1 MQVFEAKKSE
11 PSVQLTQKSS
21 IKNYPSK
28 VYHII
33 KPKGKSVMIELIIKA
48 ESAQEISVEVQELAN
63 QLTGT
68 HKCECKHETVEQP
81 KAEPAKAEPKKAA
94 KKAEKPVEEP
104 APVVENIEE
113 AGTKVEP
120 KVEEPAKAEEP
131 SKAVEEKTYTVD
143 EVRAAAKD
151 FVQKDPA
158 NKKKIAEFL
167 HNGLGVKSI
176 TEAPADVYPRII
188 EFVGA
193 N

>member
-1 MQVFEAKKSE
+1 
-11 PSVQLTQKSS
+11 
-21 IKNYPSK
+21 
-28 VYHII
+28 
-33 KPKGKSVMIELIIKA
+33 MIELIIKA

-68 HKCECKHETVEQP
+68 HKCECKPV
-81 KAEPAKAEPKKAA
+81 KAAPKKTA

-104 APVVENIEE
+104 APVAEEVQEETPAPEE
-113 AGTKVEP
+113 AP
-120 KVEEPAKAEEP
+120 
-131 SKAVEEKTYTVD
+131 KAVEEKTYTVD

-158 NKKKIAEFL
+158 NKNKIAEFL
-167 HNGLGVKSI
+167 HNELGVKSI

>member
-1 MQVFEAKKSE
+1 MQVSEAKKSE

-21 IKNYPSK
+21 IKNYPFK
-28 VYHII
+28 VYHIV
-33 KPKGKSVMIELIIKA
+33 KPKGNTTMIELIIKA

-68 HKCECKHETVEQP
+68 HKCECKHEPV
-81 KAEPAKAEPKKAA
+81 KAEPKKTA

-104 APVVENIEE
+104 ATVVEEVKEETPAPEE
-113 AGTKVEP
+113 AP
-120 KVEEPAKAEEP
+120 
-131 SKAVEEKTYTVD
+131 KAVEEKTYTVD

-151 FVQKDPA
+151 FAQKDPA
-158 NKKKIAEFL
+158 NKNKIAEFL
-167 HNGLGVKSI
+167 HNELGVKSI

>member
-1 MQVFEAKKSE
+1 
-11 PSVQLTQKSS
+11 
-21 IKNYPSK
+21 
-28 VYHII
+28 
-33 KPKGKSVMIELIIKA
+33 MIELIIKA

-68 HKCECKHETVEQP
+68 HKCECKHE
-81 KAEPAKAEPKKAA
+81 PAKAEPKKAT
-94 KKAEKPVEEP
+94 KKVEKPVEEKL
-104 APVVENIEE
+104 IEE
-113 AGTKVEP
+113 PIEEEP
-120 KVEEPAKAEEP
+120 KQDAVSPSVVDSGEGSTAEEA
-131 SKAVEEKTYTVD
+131 KVYTVD

-151 FVQKDPA
+151 FAQKDPE

-167 HNGLGVKSI
+167 HNELGVKSI

>member
-1 MQVFEAKKSE
+1 MQVVSEQKKE
-11 PSVQLTQKSS
+11 PSVLGTQKRS
-21 IKNYPSK
+21 IKKYPSK

-81 KAEPAKAEPKKAA
+81 KAEPVKAEPKKAA

-104 APVVENIEE
+104 APVVEEVKDETPAPEE
-113 AGTKVEP
+113 AP
-120 KVEEPAKAEEP
+120 KAEEP
-131 SKAVEEKTYTVD
+131 AKAVEEKTYTVD

-158 NKKKIAEFL
+158 NKKKFAEFL
-167 HNGLGVKSI
+167 HNELGVKSI

>member
-1 MQVFEAKKSE
+1 MVKLQVVSEQKKE
-11 PSVQLTQKSS
+11 PSVLVTQKRS
-21 IKNYPSK
+21 IKKYPSK

-81 KAEPAKAEPKKAA
+81 KDEPAKAEPKKAT
-94 KKAEKPVEEP
+94 KKAEKSVEEP
-104 APVVENIEE
+104 ATVIEE
-113 AGTKVEP
+113 VK
-120 KVEEPAKAEEP
+120 EETPAPEEAPKAEEP
-131 SKAVEEKTYTVD
+131 AKAVEEKTYTVD

-151 FVQKDPA
+151 FAQKDPA
-158 NKKKIAEFL
+158 NKNKIAEFL
-167 HNGLGVKSI
+167 HNELGVKSI

>member
-1 MQVFEAKKSE
+1 
-11 PSVQLTQKSS
+11 
-21 IKNYPSK
+21 
-28 VYHII
+28 
-33 KPKGKSVMIELIIKA
+33 MIELIIKA

-68 HKCECKHETVEQP
+68 HKCECKHEPV
-81 KAEPAKAEPKKAA
+81 KAEPKKAA

-104 APVVENIEE
+104 APVVEEVKDETPAPEE
-113 AGTKVEP
+113 AP
-120 KVEEPAKAEEP
+120 KAEEP
-131 SKAVEEKTYTVD
+131 AKAVEEKTYTVD

-151 FVQKDPA
+151 FAQKDPA

-167 HNGLGVKSI
+167 HNELGVKSI

>member
-1 MQVFEAKKSE
+1 MQVVSEQKKE
-11 PSVQLTQKSS
+11 PSVLSTQKSS
-21 IKNYPSK
+21 IKKYTSK

-81 KAEPAKAEPKKAA
+81 KAEPAKAEPKKAT
-94 KKAEKPVEEP
+94 KKVEKPVEEKL
-104 APVVENIEE
+104 IEE
-113 AGTKVEP
+113 PIEEEP
-120 KVEEPAKAEEP
+120 KQDAVSPSVVDSGEGSTAEEA
-131 SKAVEEKTYTVD
+131 KVYTVD

-151 FVQKDPA
+151 FAQKDPA

-167 HNGLGVKSI
+167 HNELGVKSI

>member
-1 MQVFEAKKSE
+1 MQVVSEQKKES
-11 PSVQLTQKSS
+11 SVQLTQKSS

-68 HKCECKHETVEQP
+68 HKCECKHEPV
-81 KAEPAKAEPKKAA
+81 KAEPKKTA

-104 APVVENIEE
+104 APVVEEVQEE
-113 AGTKVEP
+113 TP
-120 KVEEPAKAEEP
+120 
-131 SKAVEEKTYTVD
+131 KAVEEKTYTVD
-143 EVRAAAKD
+143 EVRAVAKD

-158 NKKKIAEFL
+158 NKNKIAEFL
-167 HNGLGVKSI
+167 HNELGVKSI